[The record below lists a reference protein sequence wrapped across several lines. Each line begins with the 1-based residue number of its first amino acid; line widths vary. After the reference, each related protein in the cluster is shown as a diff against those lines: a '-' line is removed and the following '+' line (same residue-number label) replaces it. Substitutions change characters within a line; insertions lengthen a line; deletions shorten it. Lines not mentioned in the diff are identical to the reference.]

1 MVYETYAIFA
11 ALFLGGTWVLYEWGS
26 TLAYGGGRGGQEE
39 IDAISRI
46 MSTVFEPVMAI
57 ALGFNI
63 QLAFFGSMMWI
74 MSLHFSASN
83 PKWAYSCRYMT
94 AYMQVLFTCM
104 LLFVTLGLIL
114 AVIAKFAPNI
124 PTVII
129 TIVLIGIAEIPG
141 FYYVGNLVR
150 EEIPLEL
157 YHSSLWWKLVMS
169 PQSVLMR
176 KGRSDLQ
183 KGAISRAATL
193 RKQFSVRLTDNNG
206 TAASSTSQRGR
217 DSLEKLLEK
226 AAHSIG
232 RSDIDIT
239 TYIARLEADLYT
251 ESEHLSE
258 EDVDELSRYMPRRL
272 AKEVH
277 KILLEGG

>member
-1 MVYETYAIFA
+1 
-11 ALFLGGTWVLYEWGS
+11 
-26 TLAYGGGRGGQEE
+26 
-39 IDAISRI
+39 

-57 ALGFNI
+57 ALGLNI

-74 MSLHFSASN
+74 MSLLFSASN

-94 AYMQVLFTCM
+94 AYMQVLFTFM

-157 YHSSLWWKLVMS
+157 YHSSLWFKLAIS

-239 TYIARLEADLYT
+239 TYMHDSRLTYTLTVNTFLRKMSMSSLDICQEDWQRRYIKSCWKVGEKCERGRMNQLYQK
-251 ESEHLSE
+251 
-258 EDVDELSRYMPRRL
+258 M
-272 AKEVH
+272 
-277 KILLEGG
+277 

>member
-1 MVYETYAIFA
+1 
-11 ALFLGGTWVLYEWGS
+11 
-26 TLAYGGGRGGQEE
+26 
-39 IDAISRI
+39 
-46 MSTVFEPVMAI
+46 
-57 ALGFNI
+57 
-63 QLAFFGSMMWI
+63 
-74 MSLHFSASN
+74 
-83 PKWAYSCRYMT
+83 MT
-94 AYMQVLFTCM
+94 AYMQVLFTFM

-157 YHSSLWWKLVMS
+157 YSSLWFKLAIS

-193 RKQFSVRLTDNNG
+193 RKQFSVRLTDNSG